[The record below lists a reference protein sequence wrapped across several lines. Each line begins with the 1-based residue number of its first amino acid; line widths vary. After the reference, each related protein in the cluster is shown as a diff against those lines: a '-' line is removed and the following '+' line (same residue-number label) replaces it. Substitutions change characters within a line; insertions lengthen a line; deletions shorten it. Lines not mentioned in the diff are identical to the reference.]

1 MASAEGRTMGGK
13 VGRTGRGD
21 CGGQGGATRV
31 EGRTQKNGRTGGGRM
46 TSGLGDSGG
55 KYKRVAEPREAG
67 WCQWEERERAPVAMT
82 APTGGGTGGCRWKA
96 MAARADGTRI

>member
-1 MASAEGRTMGGK
+1 MRKSWTDREGRLWGARWGDPGGRENTK
-13 VGRTGRGD
+13 EWT
-21 CGGQGGATRV
+21 
-31 EGRTQKNGRTGGGRM
+31 NGGGRM

-96 MAARADGTRI
+96 MASRADGTRI